1 VRSARSVAAFIQAN
15 TRLVAPPLLPEIRL
29 HLGDE
34 PIALW
39 ERTEQEAGHPELPA
53 PFWAFPWAGGVA
65 LARYLLDHPGQVR
78 GRSVL
83 DVAAGS
89 GLVAIAAAKAG
100 ATAVTANEI
109 DPLAVAAIALNAA
122 ANGVTVSI
130 APSDLLDGDGGGAGL
145 VLVGDACY
153 ERLLAERITSFL
165 ARARAAGAAVLLG
178 DPGRAYLPREGLT
191 AIARYT
197 VPAWPGLE
205 DAAVKRTTIWRPCD
219 QAGPLT
225 SAAGRATG

>member
-1 VRSARSVAAFIQAN
+1 VTPATPVRTARSVTAFIRAN
-15 TRLVAPPLLPEIRL
+15 TRLAAPPLLPEIRL
-29 HLGDE
+29 HLADE
-34 PIALW
+34 PIGLW
-39 ERTEQEAGHPELPA
+39 ERTEQESGGPELSA

-65 LARYLLDHPGQVR
+65 LARYVLDHPGQVA

-100 ATAVTANEI
+100 AAAVTANEI

-122 ANGVTVSI
+122 ANDVALSV
-130 APSDLLDGDGGGAGL
+130 APGDLLDGDGGGADL

-153 ERLLAERITSFL
+153 ERQLAGRVTAFL
-165 ARARAAGAAVLLG
+165 ARARSAGAQGLLG
-178 DPGRAYLPREGLT
+178 DPGRAYLPRAGF
-191 AIARYT
+191 AAVASYD

-205 DAAVKRTTIWRPCD
+205 DAQVKPTTIWRP
-219 QAGPLT
+219 
-225 SAAGRATG
+225 S

>member
-1 VRSARSVAAFIQAN
+1 VPSALSVAAFIQAN

-29 HLGDE
+29 HLADE
-34 PIALW
+34 PIGLW
-39 ERTEQEAGHPELPA
+39 ERTEQEAGRPELPA

-65 LARYLLDHPGQVR
+65 LARYVLDHPGLVR

-100 ATAVTANEI
+100 AAAVTANEV

-122 ANGVTVSI
+122 ANAVTLSI
-130 APSDLLDGDGGGAGL
+130 TPFDLLDGDAGGAGL

-153 ERLLAERITSFL
+153 ERLLAGRITSFL

-178 DPGRAYLPREGLT
+178 DPGRAYLPRAGL
-191 AIARYT
+191 AAVARYA

-205 DAAVKRTTIWRPCD
+205 GAAVQRTTIWRP
-219 QAGPLT
+219 AGQDCALT
-225 SAAGRATG
+225 SGAGRTVG